1 MGYSTMPWLGFFIQ
15 PHFQGA
21 YFDSTL
27 VALSRWPSGFL
38 PTLSIVQDPLDQEL
52 KKQTFAQPIV
62 FFRFNLS
69 VLLRSPALSPA
80 LTSLRLR
87 IPCRPVARSLCS
99 AATAHDPSSLS
110 SNLPLVNLEFL
121 DLSTCGVLESEV
133 DTIMV
138 HFPSLQHLILDS
150 CHIMRG
156 DLREGEW
163 NALGRRCALVGVRRA
178 KEREKVLKMWLE
190 SRTIVETAG
199 SDAPPGG
206 NPDRKVKGGRK
217 GLATATISFRKPDV
231 NPPSLSRPL
240 FSQKQVGQ
248 SKKSYSKIRVL
259 PPISRLVSL
268 SIALSSTHSP
278 DKYPIIRA
286 EFEEGWAE
294 GVAVLAMTRSR
305 LRTSAGNGVRV
316 MKFTKSVMAD
326 EEVEYEEGLD
336 GLENVD
342 SIEISSEEDRLSR
355 QDPPILCFAGP
366 TRAGL
371 HADNCGHSVGWVVMG
386 DEM

>member
-1 MGYSTMPWLGFFIQ
+1 MLYLT

-38 PTLSIVQDPLDQEL
+38 PTLSIVQDPLDQQDL
-52 KKQTFAQPIV
+52 TKQAFAQPIV
-62 FFRFNLS
+62 FFRFDLS
-69 VLLRSPALSPA
+69 VLLRSPALSPS

-99 AATAHDPSSLS
+99 AAASHDSSHTS

-133 DTIMV
+133 DTLMV
-138 HFPSLQHLILDS
+138 RFPSLQHLILDG

-178 KEREKVLKMWLE
+178 KEREKVLKAWLE
-190 SRTIVETAG
+190 SSATVETTNN
-199 SDAPPGG
+199 DATQLNPG
-206 NPDRKVKGGRK
+206 RKVKRGRR
-217 GLATATISFRKPDV
+217 GLSTATISFREPEPV
-231 NPPSLSRPL
+231 NPSSLSNPRL
-240 FSQKQVGQ
+240 SQKQAGR
-248 SKKSYSKIRVL
+248 SRKGYSKIRVL
-259 PPISRLVSL
+259 PPIYRLVSL
-268 SIALSSTHSP
+268 SIALSSSTHAP

-294 GVAVLAMTRSR
+294 GIAVLSITRSR

-316 MKFTKSVMAD
+316 MKFTKTVMAD
-326 EEVEYEEGLD
+326 DTESEEAEYEEGLD
-336 GLENVD
+336 GLEDVD
-342 SIEISSEEDRLSR
+342 PSDLEISREEGRWSS

-366 TRAGL
+366 ARAGL
-371 HADNCGHSVGWVVMG
+371 HANNCGHSVGWVVMG

>member
-1 MGYSTMPWLGFFIQ
+1 
-15 PHFQGA
+15 
-21 YFDSTL
+21 
-27 VALSRWPSGFL
+27 
-38 PTLSIVQDPLDQEL
+38 
-52 KKQTFAQPIV
+52 
-62 FFRFNLS
+62 
-69 VLLRSPALSPA
+69 
-80 LTSLRLR
+80 
-87 IPCRPVARSLCS
+87 
-99 AATAHDPSSLS
+99 
-110 SNLPLVNLEFL
+110 
-121 DLSTCGVLESEV
+121 
-133 DTIMV
+133 MV

-190 SRTIVETAG
+190 SSTTVGTIG
-199 SDAPPGG
+199 SDAAPGG

-248 SKKSYSKIRVL
+248 SKKGYSKIKVL
-259 PPISRLVSL
+259 PPISKLVSL
-268 SIALSSTHSP
+268 SIALPSTHSP

-294 GVAVLAMTRSR
+294 GIAVLAMTRSR

-336 GLENVD
+336 GLED
-342 SIEISSEEDRLSR
+342 IDPIEMSREEDGLSS

-366 TRAGL
+366 TKVGL
-371 HADNCGHSVGWVVMG
+371 HEDNCGHSVGWVVMG